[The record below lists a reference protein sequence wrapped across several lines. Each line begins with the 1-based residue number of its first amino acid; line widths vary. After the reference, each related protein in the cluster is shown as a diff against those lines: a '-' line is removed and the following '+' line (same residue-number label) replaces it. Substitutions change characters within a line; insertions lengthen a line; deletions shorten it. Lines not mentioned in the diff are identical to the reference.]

1 MLPDA
6 FHQVSVWDNIWFG
19 RCCLKNIKTLLISD
33 IWMEMFDFFSVSMLH
48 YESLYISVQDNIWL
62 EEVVWKIQRML
73 FSAWPSFESE

>member
-1 MLPDA
+1 MHSIKFLFETIYGLEDA
-6 FHQVSVWDNIWFG
+6 V
-19 RCCLKNIKTLLISD
+19 LKNIKMLLISD
-33 IWMEMFDFFSVSMLH
+33 IWMEWFDFFSVSMLH

>member
-1 MLPDA
+1 
-6 FHQVSVWDNIWFG
+6 
-19 RCCLKNIKTLLISD
+19 
-33 IWMEMFDFFSVSMLH
+33 MEMFEFFSVSMLH